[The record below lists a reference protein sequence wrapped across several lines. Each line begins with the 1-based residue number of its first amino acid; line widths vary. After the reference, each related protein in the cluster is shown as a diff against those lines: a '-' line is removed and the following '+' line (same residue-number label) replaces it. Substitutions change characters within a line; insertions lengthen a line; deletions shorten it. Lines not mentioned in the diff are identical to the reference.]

1 MSTRSKPDVAAVRA
15 SLGRLAD
22 TESGYGDDRGAV
34 ADAVRTT
41 ARYLAATAPG
51 HTVEVRIPPYVAV
64 QCVAGPA
71 HTRGTPPNVVELDPR
86 TWLDLVLGRVAWA
99 DAVGN
104 GRVSVSGQRADL
116 SPFLPLLDA
125 DGRIA

>member
-1 MSTRSKPDVAAVRA
+1 MSTRSKPDLAAVQA

-22 TESGYGDDRGAV
+22 MESGRSEDRAAI

-86 TWLDLVLGRVAWA
+86 TWLDLVLGRAAWA
-99 DAVGN
+99 DAVGD

-116 SPFLPLLDA
+116 SAFLPMLDP
-125 DGRIA
+125 DGATA